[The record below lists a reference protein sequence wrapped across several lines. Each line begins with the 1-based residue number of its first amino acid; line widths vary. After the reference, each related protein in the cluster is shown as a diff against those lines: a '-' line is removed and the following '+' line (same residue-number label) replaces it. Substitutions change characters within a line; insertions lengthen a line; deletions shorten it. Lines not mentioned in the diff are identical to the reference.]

1 MSNILSKYYFENNI
15 LYRNIKALFDLQC
28 FKIGDYTLKSGI
40 TSPYYLD
47 MRNIISCPSIMENFC
62 NHIYTKFLIPITKI
76 TPTDRLHICGV
87 PYAGIPMAT
96 VLSFKSNIP
105 LLMIRKEPKTYGTK
119 KLIEGLYQKGDKV
132 ILVEDVVT
140 TGKSLLET
148 IDKVEEEGLEILGII
163 ALVDRQQGGVKL
175 LKEKGYRV
183 DCVFTIDSIIDIGY
197 SLCLIDDKQIE
208 YIKNFKSEQI
218 TTNPQL
224 ATIPPSNTSIPPS
237 NTSTSPSNTSILNS
251 DNYRIQKAYHKM
263 VKEKIRR
270 VLGGRDLPFPLPFTS
285 ADVSE
290 LKLHPIRNRLEAI
303 MKEKKTNLCF
313 AADFTKKR
321 ELLEWVNNIGPYI
334 CILKTHIDILEDFT
348 PEVITE
354 LKRLSKQHNFL
365 IFEDRKF
372 GDIGKTFDRQL
383 YGGIY
388 KIGNWAD
395 IINIHGVSAE
405 GMLQY
410 LDTSCREKCGDN
422 CRSKKGLWCRRRSI
436 GILIVSEMSSSDN
449 LITPEYTRQTLEIA
463 RKYPSQVLGFIC
475 QKQFAETYEDTKFL
489 YMTPGVK
496 IGRSG
501 NSMKVVDQRYR
512 NPGEA
517 IERDGC
523 DIMIV
528 GSGIYSHDDP
538 IKITLVYQRL
548 GWKSRS
554 D

>member
-15 LYRNIKALFDLQC
+15 LYRNIKALFDLEC
-28 FKIGDYTLKSGI
+28 FKIGNYTLKSGI

-47 MRNIISCPSIMENFC
+47 MRNIISCPSIMENLC
-62 NHIYTKFLIPITKI
+62 NHIYTKFLIPITEI
-76 TPTDRLHICGV
+76 TPIKNLHICGV

-132 ILVEDVVT
+132 ILLEDVIT

-148 IDKVEEEGLEILGII
+148 IDKIEEEGLEIHGII
-163 ALVDRQQGGVKL
+163 TIVDRQQGGVKL

-197 SLCLIDDKQIE
+197 SLNLIDDKQIE
-208 YIKNFKSEQI
+208 YIKNFKTEQM
-218 TTNPQL
+218 TTNPPL
-224 ATIPPSNTSIPPS
+224 ATIPPSNTSNI
-237 NTSTSPSNTSILNS
+237 SILNS

-263 VKEKIRR
+263 VKEKLRR
-270 VLGGRDLPFPLPFTS
+270 MLGGRDLPLPIPFMS
-285 ADVSE
+285 AGVSE

-313 AADFTKKR
+313 AADFTKKQ
-321 ELLEWVNNIGPYI
+321 ELLEWVNTIGPYI

-372 GDIGKTFDRQL
+372 GDIGKTFERQL

-388 KIGNWAD
+388 KIGDWAD

-410 LDTSCREKCGDN
+410 LDASCRDKSGDN
-422 CRSKKGLWCRRRSI
+422 CRSI
-436 GILIVSEMSSSDN
+436 GVLIVSEMSSSGN

-463 RKYPSQVLGFIC
+463 RKYSNQVLGFIC
-475 QKQFAETYEDTKFL
+475 QKQFAETYEDTRFL

-496 IGRSG
+496 IPESG

-523 DIMIV
+523 DIIIV

-548 GWKSRS
+548 GWQSRL

>member
-15 LYRNIKALFDLQC
+15 LYRNIKALFDLEC
-28 FKIGDYTLKSGI
+28 FKIGNYTLKSGI

-62 NHIYTKFLIPITKI
+62 NHIYTKLLIPITEI
-76 TPTDRLHICGV
+76 TPIKDLHICGV

-96 VLSFKSNIP
+96 ILSFKSNIP

-132 ILVEDVVT
+132 ILIEDVIT

-148 IDKVEEEGLEILGII
+148 IDKIEEEGLEVIGII
-163 ALVDRQQGGVKL
+163 AIVDRQQGGVKL
-175 LKEKGYRV
+175 LKEKGY
-183 DCVFTIDSIIDIGY
+183 CVNCMFTIDSIIDIGY
-197 SLCLIDDKQIE
+197 SMNLIDDTQLE
-208 YIKNFKSEQI
+208 YIKNFKPEQM
-218 TTNPQL
+218 TTTPQETNPQ
-224 ATIPPSNTSIPPS
+224 ATATTNHSKTR
-237 NTSTSPSNTSILNS
+237 TLYR
-251 DNYRIQKAYHKM
+251 DNYRIKKAYYEM
-263 VKEKIRR
+263 VQEKVRR
-270 VLGGRDLPFPLPFTS
+270 ICGGKDPPLPIPFGETTK
-285 ADVSE
+285 

-313 AADFTKKR
+313 AADFTKKQ
-321 ELLEWVNNIGPYI
+321 ELLEWVNTIGPYI

-372 GDIGKTFDRQL
+372 GDIGKTFERQL

-388 KIGNWAD
+388 KIGDWAD

-410 LDTSCREKCGDN
+410 LDASSRGILNVDN
-422 CRSKKGLWCRRRSI
+422 CRSI
-436 GILIVSEMSSSDN
+436 GVLIVSEMSSSGN

-463 RKYPSQVLGFIC
+463 HKYPDLVLGFIC
-475 QKQFAETYEDTKFL
+475 QKQFAETYEDTRFL

-496 IGRSG
+496 IPESG
-501 NSMKVVDQRYR
+501 DSMKVVDQRYR

-523 DIMIV
+523 DIIIV

-548 GWKSRS
+548 GWQSRL